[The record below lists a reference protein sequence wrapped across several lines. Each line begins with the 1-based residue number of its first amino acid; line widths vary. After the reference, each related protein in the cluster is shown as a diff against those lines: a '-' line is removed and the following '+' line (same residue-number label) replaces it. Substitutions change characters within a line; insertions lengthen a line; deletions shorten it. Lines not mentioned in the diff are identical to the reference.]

1 MYFSMH
7 VVVPCYTFNQELE
20 LFLNMATAVLIDKF
34 IAKATTLGA

>member
-7 VVVPCYTFNQELE
+7 VVVPYFTFNQKFE

-34 IAKATTLGA
+34 IAKAKTLGA